1 LKILVIRLSSI
12 GDIILTTPVLEA
24 LRSRYPEAQIDFLVM
39 DRFKDAMQGV
49 PWINN
54 LILFPKGSCKGV
66 HGLIRFG
73 KHLSRTH
80 YDVVIDLH
88 AKIRSIIIAG
98 QLKTKILRYRKRA
111 WWKSILVPLGLTTY
125 HVDDTI
131 VRNYFRP
138 LSKLDVYYTREK
150 LYFHFNPSDLKAVPT
165 TEDFVVLAPGAA
177 NQTKKWLPDYFGRL
191 GHLIQKPIIIVGGK
205 EEFEGFEKIRRII
218 GGACKNMAGKLSLK
232 ESGALMSRAQYVVT
246 NDSGPFH
253 IARGV
258 NTKAYVIFGPTD
270 PNMFSYDDNT
280 VLLYNNLDCAPCS
293 LHGDDKCPQGHFR
306 CMKEL
311 TPEKVFAK
319 ISDS

>member
-1 LKILVIRLSSI
+1 MIRLSSI

-24 LRSRYPEAQIDFLVM
+24 LRSRYPDAQIDFLVM

-49 PWINN
+49 PWIDN
-54 LILFPKGSCKGV
+54 LILFPKASYKGL

-73 KHLSRTH
+73 KQLSQTH

-88 AKIRSIIIAG
+88 AKIRSIIIAR
-98 QLKTKILRYRKRA
+98 QLKTRVLRYRKRA
-111 WWKSILVPLGLTTY
+111 WWKSILVPLRLTTY

-150 LYFHFNPSDLKAVPT
+150 LYFHFEPSDLEAVQIT
-165 TEDFVVLAPGAA
+165 GDFVVLAPGAA
-177 NQTKKWLPDYFGRL
+177 NQTKKWLPEYFGRL
-191 GHLIQKPIIIVGGK
+191 GHLIQKPVVIVGGK
-205 EEFEGFEKIRRII
+205 EEFEAFEEIRRII
-218 GGACKNMAGKLSLK
+218 GSSCKNMAGKLSLK

-258 NTKAYVIFGPTD
+258 NSKVFVIFGPTD
-270 PNMFSYDDNT
+270 PKMFTYDDNT
-280 VLLYNNLDCAPCS
+280 VLLYNDLDCSPCS
-293 LHGDDKCPQGHFR
+293 LHGDEKCPQGHFR

-319 ISDS
+319 ISEA

>member
-1 LKILVIRLSSI
+1 VIRLSSI

-24 LRSRYPEAQIDFLVM
+24 LRSRYPDAQIDFLVM

-49 PWINN
+49 PWIDN
-54 LILFPKGSCKGV
+54 LILFPKASYKGL

-73 KHLSRTH
+73 KQLSQTH

-88 AKIRSIIIAG
+88 AKIRSIIIAR
-98 QLKTKILRYRKRA
+98 QLKTRVLRYRKRA
-111 WWKSILVPLGLTTY
+111 WWKSILVPLRLTTY

-150 LYFHFNPSDLKAVPT
+150 LYFHFEPSDLEAVQIT
-165 TEDFVVLAPGAA
+165 GDFVVLAPGAA
-177 NQTKKWLPDYFGRL
+177 NQTKKWLPEYFGRL
-191 GHLIQKPIIIVGGK
+191 GHLIQKPVVIVGGK
-205 EEFEGFEKIRRII
+205 EEFEAFEEIRRII
-218 GGACKNMAGKLSLK
+218 GSSCKNMAGKLSLK
-232 ESGALMSRAQYVVT
+232 ESGALISRAQYVVT

-258 NTKAYVIFGPTD
+258 NSKVFVIFGPTD
-270 PNMFSYDDNT
+270 PKMFTYDDNT
-280 VLLYNNLDCAPCS
+280 VLLYNDLDCSPCS
-293 LHGDDKCPQGHFR
+293 LHGDEKCPQGHFR

-319 ISDS
+319 ISEA

>member
-1 LKILVIRLSSI
+1 MIRLSSI

-24 LRSRYPEAQIDFLVM
+24 LRSRYPDAQIDFLVM

-49 PWINN
+49 PWIDN
-54 LILFPKGSCKGV
+54 LILFPKASYKGL

-73 KHLSRTH
+73 KQLSQTH

-88 AKIRSIIIAG
+88 AKIRSIIIAR
-98 QLKTKILRYRKRA
+98 QLKTRVLRYRKRA
-111 WWKSILVPLGLTTY
+111 WWKSILVPLRLTTY

-150 LYFHFNPSDLKAVPT
+150 LYFHFEPSDLEAVQIT
-165 TEDFVVLAPGAA
+165 GDFVVLAPGAA
-177 NQTKKWLPDYFGRL
+177 NQTKKWLPEYFGRL
-191 GHLIQKPIIIVGGK
+191 GHLIQKPVVIVGGK
-205 EEFEGFEKIRRII
+205 EEFEAFEEIRRII
-218 GGACKNMAGKLSLK
+218 GSSCKNMAGKLSLK
-232 ESGALMSRAQYVVT
+232 ESGALISRAQYVVT

-258 NTKAYVIFGPTD
+258 NSKVFVIFGPTD
-270 PNMFSYDDNT
+270 PKMFTYDDNT
-280 VLLYNNLDCAPCS
+280 VLLYNDLDCSPCS
-293 LHGDDKCPQGHFR
+293 LHGDEKCPQGHFR

-319 ISDS
+319 ISEA